1 MKPALFDY
9 IRADTREEAIAAL
22 AEWGDEGR
30 ILAGGQSL
38 MPLLNMR
45 LSQPQVLIDISR
57 TADLDYVARRDDYW
71 AIGAAATQARVER
84 DAAIS
89 REVPLLGLVLP
100 RIAHS
105 QIRSRGTVC
114 GSLAHADPSA
124 ELPLCLVAL
133 GGEVV
138 LHCDQ
143 GSRVVKAEDFFQG
156 ALLTSRHVE
165 ELLEEARFPV
175 MEDNTRYAFDEVA
188 MRHGDFAL
196 VALAAVQQTDR
207 TRLAVGGVSDRPMV
221 REWAAINA
229 GDLDDA
235 LNDFAWELDARDD
248 QHASAAYR
256 RQVVRA
262 MGKRLLSEV
271 MSDAAH

>member
-1 MKPALFDY
+1 
-9 IRADTREEAIAAL
+9 
-22 AEWGDEGR
+22 
-30 ILAGGQSL
+30 
-38 MPLLNMR
+38 
-45 LSQPQVLIDISR
+45 
-57 TADLDYVARRDDYW
+57 
-71 AIGAAATQARVER
+71 
-84 DAAIS
+84 
-89 REVPLLGLVLP
+89 
-100 RIAHS
+100 
-105 QIRSRGTVC
+105 
-114 GSLAHADPSA
+114 
-124 ELPLCLVAL
+124 
-133 GGEVV
+133 
-138 LHCDQ
+138 
-143 GSRVVKAEDFFQG
+143 
-156 ALLTSRHVE
+156 
-165 ELLEEARFPV
+165 